1 MITEVP
7 TGPGYCKVAVSP
19 VRAQASDA
27 AEMVTQLLFGEP
39 LTILE
44 SDRQWLKVCSYMDN
58 YEGWV
63 DGKHIVRLTDKELK
77 RWLDGLSNEHSLIR
91 TIATPWGNQ
100 RITRGAFVP
109 ESDETAFQIG
119 KDHYRFSDS
128 GMAAPETAAE
138 MALDYVMTPYLWGG
152 KTPFGIDCSGLMQTV
167 HRLFGIN
174 LPRDAYQQEEHGQE
188 VPFEDRQPGDLVFF
202 KNPAGRIHHVGL
214 LINPSEVIHA
224 SGWVRVDDLTREG
237 IVRRTDGELSHV
249 FYSIKRL

>member
-1 MITEVP
+1 MITEIP

-19 VRAQASDA
+19 VRAEASDA

-44 SDRQWLKVCSYMDN
+44 SDRQWLKIRSYMDN

-63 DGKHIVRLTDKELK
+63 DGKHIARLSDKELK
-77 RWLDGLSNEHSLIR
+77 RWLDGLSNEHSLLR

-109 ESDETAFQIG
+109 GTIEFNIG
-119 KDHYRFSDS
+119 VDQYRFLDEETP
-128 GMAAPETAAE
+128 APENPSE
-138 MALDYVMTPYLWGG
+138 MAIDYIGTPYLWGG
-152 KTPFGIDCSGLMQTV
+152 KTPLGIDCSGLVQTV

-174 LPRDAYQQEEHGQE
+174 LPRDAYQQADHGQD
-188 VPFEDRQPGDLVFF
+188 VDFEERQPGDLVFF
-202 KNPAGRIHHVGL
+202 KNASGRIHHVGL

-224 SGWVRVDDLTREG
+224 SGWVRVDNLTKEG

-249 FYSIKRL
+249 FYCIKRL